1 MRGLMGRTS
10 FEITIEIGIEMD
22 QYSIEIK
29 AAAIYDEKSREYF
42 NEVFLNYQNGSYR
55 SAVVML
61 WSVAVCDLLLKLR
74 HMADL
79 YSDATAAA
87 ILTELA
93 GMQAA
98 NPRSPDW
105 ELRLVD
111 LVKDRTNLLD
121 TGDHQNLI
129 HLQQQRHLSA
139 HPVVNANLEL
149 HRPNRETVRAFIRN
163 TLDGVLT
170 KPPIFT
176 RRVLDDLLQDLSASE
191 EILTSDDGKLK
202 ALLDGRY
209 LNKMTHQVQL
219 EIFKSLYRLTFRTVN
234 EECDAHR
241 IVNCKAL
248 EYIASRNA
256 ATIPAFM
263 AQNVEFFSRIATAGE
278 PLKYLVH
285 FLSRLPEGYIPL
297 DEHAKDLVRHIV
309 STDSDARCS
318 GWFASATLDDYYGSI
333 LTWVA
338 TSPDPRLNA
347 YNFQE
352 LMRASDTAEWE
363 HKVRLLANVY
373 YCASGSYDTADLR
386 YSAAVGPL
394 LANYSEEDLID
405 LLTRIERNSQ
415 TYDRGRA
422 RIDHVAIKQKCD
434 LALGAGFDYAAYP
447 SFIES
452 LP

>member
-1 MRGLMGRTS
+1 
-10 FEITIEIGIEMD
+10 MD
-22 QYSIEIK
+22 QYSIETK

-79 YSDATAAA
+79 YGDATAAA

-93 GMQAA
+93 AMQAA

-111 LVKDRTNLLD
+111 FVKDRTNLLD
-121 TGDHQNLI
+121 IGDHQNLI

-176 RRVLDDLLQDLSASE
+176 RRVLDDLLQDLAASE
-191 EILTSDDGKLK
+191 EILVSDSGKLK

-209 LNKMTHQVQL
+209 LSKMNHQVQL

-234 EECDAHR
+234 AECDAHR

-263 AQNVEFFSRIATAGE
+263 AQNVEFFSRIAAAGE

-285 FLSRLPEGYIPL
+285 FLSRLPEGYAPL
-297 DEHAKDLVRHIV
+297 DAHAKDLIRHIV
-309 STDSDARCS
+309 ETDSDARCS
-318 GWFASATLDDYYGSI
+318 GWFVNANLDEYYD
-333 LTWVA
+333 LLLAWAA
-338 TSPDPRLNA
+338 TSPDPRLTA

-352 LMRASDTAEWE
+352 LMRASDTGEWE
-363 HKVRLLANVY
+363 RKVRILANVY
-373 YCASGSYDTADLR
+373 YCASGSYDTADFR
-386 YSAAVGPL
+386 FSTAIGPL
-394 LANYSEEDLID
+394 LASYGRDELMD
-405 LLTRIERNSQ
+405 LLARIERNSQ
-415 TYDRGRA
+415 TYHRGRS

-434 LALGAGFDYAAYP
+434 QALGAQFDYAAYP